1 MHGIIQHRRSSWRV
15 AIVALLSVQGILG
28 LPISLSQLVVLLAPN
43 RPVIVHGASIF
54 SGPVAGSAL
63 AVALASLIIAWG
75 LWMQKR
81 WAGQRIVLLEIF
93 SLGIGVLELTAPDI
107 NRWVPVIRLVIAVL
121 ILICLY
127 ADFRVRS
134 RSLPNV

>member
-1 MHGIIQHRRSSWRV
+1 
-15 AIVALLSVQGILG
+15 
-28 LPISLSQLVVLLAPN
+28 
-43 RPVIVHGASIF
+43 
-54 SGPVAGSAL
+54 
-63 AVALASLIIAWG
+63 VALASLIRAWG
-75 LWMQKR
+75 LWMQKL